1 MPSIN
6 NLPTESL
13 TQECIIRRLAE
24 RDAEIRTITQQNLS
38 LENSTLAAKDVIKT
52 QEAVINRL
60 NNDNEDLILKAVE
73 TDRTVKRLKDEVDE
87 RDAEIRTITQQKLS
101 LEKATLA
108 AKDVIKKKD
117 ALIKS
122 LNNDKEDLIL
132 KATETDRTVKS
143 LKAEV
148 AKYQDLIAKG
158 KALGDGQITVLL
170 EKEKSIE
177 DLEDKNAELEEQIKA
192 LKHTIESKDAILDM
206 QRQESK

>member
-60 NNDNEDLILKAVE
+60 NNDNGDLILKAVE
-73 TDRTVKRLKDEVDE
+73 TDRTVKSLKDEVDE

>member
-38 LENSTLAAKDVIKT
+38 LENS
-52 QEAVINRL
+52 
-60 NNDNEDLILKAVE
+60 
-73 TDRTVKRLKDEVDE
+73 
-87 RDAEIRTITQQKLS
+87 
-101 LEKATLA
+101 TLA

>member
-73 TDRTVKRLKDEVDE
+73 TDRTVKSLKDEVDE

>member
-13 TQECIIRRLAE
+13 TQECIIRRLA
-24 RDAEIRTITQQNLS
+24 
-38 LENSTLAAKDVIKT
+38 
-52 QEAVINRL
+52 
-60 NNDNEDLILKAVE
+60 
-73 TDRTVKRLKDEVDE
+73 E